1 MTSINAMKFDPHSG
15 ACVFD
20 EERGW
25 NDEGLKSLSVEKMK
39 PVSWPKVVEETG
51 LVAVYGNTGTSTIG
65 DELRHSIGKRILKEY
80 EKAAAAAGGKPEKF
94 LTIADV
100 AKLAFQTITDLKHTH
115 IDQEM
120 VGRYG
125 FGARDFIAGSY
136 SAGGKKI
143 DIKDGELV
151 KKIDE
156 MITWKARS
164 KGPTAV
170 FLNGGIIAGWEPR
183 EGFRVFHLCMI
194 EHVCEAVQEV
204 FLGDGSGRDMTT
216 VVYTEFANA
225 RSLPERRGNIGR
237 VEGLTTLLRAVLTA
251 MRLDIG
257 VSGYPNI
264 ICMDGR
270 KPKNVDKMWLVND
283 HRAKLASEIVLA
295 GEEGWVPR
303 KRSAELLEALVFEG
317 GEFGEIEDALL
328 RAARDS
334 KAFVRFLRGY
344 PVARPE

>member
-1 MTSINAMKFDPHSG
+1 MTSINAMKFNEHAG
-15 ACVFD
+15 ACVYD

-65 DELRHSIGKRILKEY
+65 DELRHTIGKRLLKEY
-80 EKAAAAAGGKPEKF
+80 EKAASAAGGKPEKF

-125 FGARDFIAGSY
+125 FNTKDFVAGAY
-136 SAGGKKI
+136 SAGGKKA

-170 FLNGGIIAGWEPR
+170 FLNAGIIAGWEPR

-194 EHVCEAVQEV
+194 EHVCEPVQEI
-204 FLGDGSGRDMTT
+204 FLADGSGRDMTT
-216 VVYTEFANA
+216 VVFTEFANS
-225 RSLPERRGNIGR
+225 RKVPERRGNVDR
-237 VEGLTTLLRAVLTA
+237 VEGLTAMLRAILAA
-251 MRLDIG
+251 MRHDIG

-270 KPKNVDKMWLVND
+270 KPKNADKMWLVND
-283 HRAKLASEIVLA
+283 HRAKLASELVLA
-295 GEEGWVPR
+295 GDEGWVPR
-303 KRSAELLEALVFEG
+303 RRAADLLESLVFEG
-317 GEFGEIEDALL
+317 GTFAEVEASLL
-328 RAARDS
+328 RSARDP
-334 KAFVRFLRGY
+334 KALVRFLRGY

>member
-1 MTSINAMKFDPHSG
+1 MTSINAMKFDEFSG

-25 NDEGLKSLSVEKMK
+25 NDEGLKSLTVEKMK
-39 PVSWPKVVEETG
+39 PVSWPKVVEEAG

-65 DELRHSIGKRILKEY
+65 DELRHGIGKRLLKEY
-80 EKAAAAAGGKPEKF
+80 EKAASAAGGKPDKF

-100 AKLAFQTITDLKHTH
+100 ARLAFQTITDLKHTH

-120 VGRYG
+120 TGRYG
-125 FGARDFIAGSY
+125 FSTKDFIAGAYTS
-136 SAGGKKI
+136 GGKKI
-143 DIKDGELV
+143 EIKEGELV

-170 FLNGGIIAGWEPR
+170 FLNAGIIAGYEPR

-194 EHVCEAVQEV
+194 EHVCEAVQEI
-204 FLGDGSGRDMTT
+204 FLADGSGRDMTT
-216 VVYTEFANA
+216 VVFTEFANA
-225 RSLPERRGNIGR
+225 RKLPERRGKIDR
-237 VEGLTTLLRAVLTA
+237 VEGMTTMLRAILAA
-251 MRLDIG
+251 MRHDIG
-257 VSGYPNI
+257 VSGDPNI

-270 KPKNVDKMWLVND
+270 KPKNAEKMWLVND

-295 GEEGWVPR
+295 GDEGWVPR
-303 KRSAELLEALVFEG
+303 RRAGDLLEELVFEG
-317 GEFGEIEDALL
+317 GEFAKVEQGLMNSAKDPKAL
-328 RAARDS
+328 
-334 KAFVRFLRGY
+334 VRFLRGY
-344 PVARPE
+344 GPGRPE